1 MAEEA
6 LYPLV
11 RTISNGADVARPAVS
26 SSAIEAALLDHW
38 DDDIK
43 RAAAHGAA
51 LLSGDKDDVEDLAQ
65 DARFRMIRALRL
77 KGCAPTPYVRRV
89 IKHAVL
95 SGVRRERRAITTR
108 SPRGRELDARL
119 EALQEESAGVPT
131 GAVVE
136 WVATLPNR
144 QREIY
149 RLIYERGLTQRQVAE
164 ILRISQPRIAQLHR
178 ALLRRGVL
186 DLAARVA

>member
-1 MAEEA
+1 MTKA
-6 LYPLV
+6 
-11 RTISNGADVARPAVS
+11 
-26 SSAIEAALLDHW
+26 
-38 DDDIK
+38 
-43 RAAAHGAA
+43 
-51 LLSGDKDDVEDLAQ
+51 
-65 DARFRMIRALRL
+65 F
-77 KGCAPTPYVRRV
+77 
-89 IKHAVL
+89 
-95 SGVRRERRAITTR
+95 
-108 SPRGRELDARL
+108 